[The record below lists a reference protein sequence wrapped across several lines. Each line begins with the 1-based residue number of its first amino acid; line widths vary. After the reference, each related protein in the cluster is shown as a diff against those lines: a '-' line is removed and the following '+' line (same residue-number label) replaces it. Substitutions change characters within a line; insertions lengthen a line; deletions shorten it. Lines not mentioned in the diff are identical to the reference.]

1 MYLFQTVWSLLLK
14 TGASS
19 EPEPFSRLNTRKWKT
34 VAFISASQR
43 LSAKHI
49 SSSPILQWKVI
60 HFSFSN
66 WLDVVLLAYAEKMI
80 VLLISFLVT
89 WFALQ
94 VLNRATLWGWGGG
107 AEEEKKPF
115 LLDPHFWKSLLL
127 AGYPWK
133 GTTGA
138 VIEFLFTV
146 IDWKFYLRD
155 SVTLWTKLRSS
166 AYGTMGRTIRKV
178 MGGGGGFSARTNF
191 FFSPT
196 ACGGIFF
203 SG

>member
-1 MYLFQTVWSLLLK
+1 MYLLQTVWSLLLK

-89 WFALQ
+89 WFAFQLP
-94 VLNRATLWGWGGG
+94 NRATLWGWGGG

-155 SVTLWTKLRSS
+155 SVTLWTKLRSA

-178 MGGGGGFSARTNF
+178 MGGGGG
-191 FFSPT
+191 
-196 ACGGIFF
+196 GI
-203 SG
+203 